1 MNKLDLE
8 TLHIAVHEVSMWG
21 NVALMCMLKPT
32 DLKSI
37 IGLVLFFNS
46 LKTVRRHMR
55 GVPTFFDANAKQ
67 SSLLYLVSMAV
78 SMMMVYASFFSETSF
93 IHSYSWQVVMPF
105 KIFTMR
111 EFVNLV
117 PWSMCSLGWSSLKEM
132 MEQYY
137 DAFINK
143 SGMSSHAARNSKE
156 DVAQSCNNEYRNE
169 FKPLNKSVNKDG
181 MNKESTIHYDADC
194 SGSEASV
201 GDSVISAEGMTD

>member
-143 SGMSSHAARNSKE
+143 SGMSSPAAKNSKE
-156 DVAQSCNNEYRNE
+156 DVAQACNNEYRNE
-169 FKPLNKSVNKDG
+169 FKTLNKYVNKDG
-181 MNKESTIHYDADC
+181 MNKESTVHYDADC
-194 SGSEASV
+194 SGSESSV
-201 GDSVISAEGMTD
+201 GDSVISAGRND